1 MLIFPTAASTPVASW
16 SSSAI
21 YRGSSQP
28 ILSMW
33 FIFTQKTKTCSTPLC
48 CSQQGFKCLSTR
60 VNASLVTTY
69 LELSACSQITSTST
83 VNTNRGQALN
93 TLMAAQQTPCWVV
106 LNERQRCWFACVVFN
121 QQFSVC
127 TPFMH
132 YGWGTSWT
140 TSSSFVLPDAPVTSQ
155 EKPTVL
161 WLCWLAETQ
170 SRWGAVD
177 YTQSFCTLL
186 YYAHVTTSMEKKQ
199 ICTISKLTLLVCIL
213 VFFCNCLIYWLI
225 LCKGYVSSSMCDS
238 DR

>member
-28 ILSMW
+28 ILIMW
-33 FIFTQKTKTCSTPLC
+33 FHFYTKNKNFLC

-69 LELSACSQITSTST
+69 LELSACSQITWAST

-93 TLMAAQQTPCWVV
+93 TSESPAQQTPCWVV
-106 LNERQRCWFACVVFN
+106 LNERQHCWFACVVFN

-213 VFFCNCLIYWLI
+213 VFFFF
-225 LCKGYVSSSMCDS
+225 
-238 DR
+238 